1 MNRIRSSILLFI
13 LISVSAFPQKPISF
27 VSALS
32 QQSFPRTVKA
42 GNYSG
47 ITSIS
52 GNVYAV
58 VDDKSPND
66 GYYLFDIDIDS
77 VSGIIKSVVQ
87 KDFRGNSNSTRDS
100 EGIVYVPG
108 SNSLFVSGEADMKI
122 LEYNLDGTLTGR
134 SLVLPDVFKHPS
146 GNYGFESLAYNRNTH
161 LFWTTTESTLP
172 ADGIQATSTNG
183 VQNMLRLQSFGED
196 LKPLKQYAYL
206 MDAPTAS
213 SSASNYAMGVSE
225 MTALDDG
232 RLIVLE
238 REFFVPPSKL
248 GAFVNCKLYV
258 VSPSEGKTINE
269 TDTLSL
275 ASSPF
280 LPKTLLYEF
289 KTTFSLFNHGIAN
302 YEGLCLVPKLTDGMQ
317 TLLMVSDSQNQYY
330 GVLKDW
336 FKVLL
341 IQP

>member
-1 MNRIRSSILLFI
+1 MSRIRYSILLFI
-13 LISVSAFPQKPISF
+13 LVSVSAFPQKPISF

-32 QQSFPRTVKA
+32 QQSFPGSVKA

-52 GNVYAV
+52 GNVYAL

-66 GYYLFDIDIDS
+66 GFYLFDIDIDS
-77 VSGIIKSVVQ
+77 VSGNIKSVVQ
-87 KDFRGNSNSTRDS
+87 NDFRGNSNPNRDS

-108 SNSLFVSGEADMKI
+108 SNTLFVSGEADMKI

-134 SLVLPDVFKHPS
+134 SLVLPEVFKHPS
-146 GNYGFESLAYNRNTH
+146 DNYGFESLAYNRNTH
-161 LFWTTTESTLP
+161 LYWTTTESTLTT
-172 ADGIQATSTNG
+172 DGIQATSTNG
-183 VQNMLRLQSFGED
+183 AQNMLRLQSFGED

-248 GAFVNCKLYV
+248 GAYVNCKFYV
-258 VSPSEGKTINE
+258 VNPEDGTPISD
-269 TDTLSL
+269 TDSL
-275 ASSPF
+275 NMASPF
-280 LPKTLLYEF
+280 LKKTELYEN
-289 KTTFSLFNHGIAN
+289 KTSLTLFSYHIAN
-302 YEGLCLVPKLTDGMQ
+302 YEGMCLGPKLKDGSQ
-317 TLLMVSDSQNQYY
+317 TLLLVSDSQNQYK

-336 FKVLL
+336 LKVL
-341 IQP
+341 IIKM